1 MRQIL
6 TTTIILLCLTQP
18 ALAYIGPG
26 TGAGL
31 IATVM
36 GILVAISLA
45 LFAVLWY
52 PIKRLL
58 RRNSKHNKS
67 Q

>member
-6 TTTIILLCLTQP
+6 TVTMILLCLTEP

-26 TGAGL
+26 ASVGVL
-31 IATVM
+31 ATVM

-45 LFAVLWY
+45 LFALLWY

-58 RRNSKHNKS
+58 RRNSKPNKIP
-67 Q
+67 

>member
-6 TTTIILLCLTQP
+6 TTATILLGLTQP
-18 ALAYIGPG
+18 ALADIGPG

>member
-1 MRQIL
+1 MWRIL
-6 TTTIILLCLTQP
+6 TATTILLCLAEP

-31 IATVM
+31 IATVL
-36 GILVAISLA
+36 GILVAITLA

-58 RRNSKHNKS
+58 KRNSNKS
-67 Q
+67 R